1 MINEERG
8 PLSSLTQQQPFP
20 PRKKV
25 LQLRQSFFA
34 NLFPSSSLCAT
45 MAKSYLKG
53 WEERGRREGVPPG
66 KSGLVVV
73 DKGREGS
80 VRLIRLPIHT
90 SLSPA
95 LLSERNL
102 EISFRA
108 LFCGKSGCGRWYFFG
123 LGAGRC
129 ETCRSVA
136 SSPSSP
142 FSFLSLRPTDQP
154 LLMRKVLSSPSS
166 VAERGWAREKR
177 RAILGG
183 EGGHVLTLLSEM
195 TVMRFN

>member
-1 MINEERG
+1 MRNYGEVLFERMG
-8 PLSSLTQQQPFP
+8 RAGKERSS
-20 PRKKV
+20 
-25 LQLRQSFFA
+25 
-34 NLFPSSSLCAT
+34 PSRE
-45 MAKSYLKG
+45 KWIGGGGKG
-53 WEERGRREGVPPG
+53 R
-66 KSGLVVV
+66 
-73 DKGREGS
+73 REGS